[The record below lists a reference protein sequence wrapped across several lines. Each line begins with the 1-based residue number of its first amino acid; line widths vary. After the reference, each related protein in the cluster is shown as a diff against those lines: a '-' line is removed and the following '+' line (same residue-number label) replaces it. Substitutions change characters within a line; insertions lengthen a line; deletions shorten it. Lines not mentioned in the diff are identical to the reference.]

1 MLGALN
7 LIAMLALAGC
17 TSTPELAKYD
27 AVCSAT
33 YPIPYSGAWREENPT
48 PAEMPD
54 TRADQPL
61 SPKLES
67 LARGE
72 FIRPDLLSFFWGL
85 IWLLPLAVVI
95 PVLWVTLLCGPS
107 PAQLRQ

>member
-33 YPIPYSGAWREENPT
+33 YPIPYSGAWRQCRLAMYH
-48 PAEMPD
+48 AE
-54 TRADQPL
+54 L
-61 SPKLES
+61 SRS
-67 LARGE
+67 TVTH
-72 FIRPDLLSFFWGL
+72 STT
-85 IWLLPLAVVI
+85 VI
-95 PVLWVTLLCGPS
+95 
-107 PAQLRQ
+107 QER